1 MCPYHNSFLSLLLA
15 AGNRQLHGGN
25 WKLRGRKSHRS
36 MPNAHV
42 RSEIK
47 DLEQVRKE
55 RQKKANRI
63 SHMKS
68 KQTKGKKKFGKNGKR
83 GRAK

>member
-1 MCPYHNSFLSLLLA
+1 
-15 AGNRQLHGGN
+15 
-25 WKLRGRKSHRS
+25 

-47 DLEQVRKE
+47 DSDQVRKE

-68 KQTKGKKKFGKNGKR
+68 KQTKGGKKKFGKNGKR
-83 GRAK
+83 GKAK